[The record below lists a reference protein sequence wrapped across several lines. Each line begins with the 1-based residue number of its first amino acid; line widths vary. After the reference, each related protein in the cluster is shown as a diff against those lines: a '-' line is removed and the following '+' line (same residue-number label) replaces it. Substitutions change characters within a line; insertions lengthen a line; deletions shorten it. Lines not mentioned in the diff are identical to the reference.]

1 MIGGALDKRA
11 DQIRNELEE
20 AKKLREEAQQ
30 LLAEYQRKRKEA
42 ESEAESIL
50 SAAEREAAAL
60 REDAKAKTEEY
71 VSRRTAMAE
80 QKIRQAEADAINEV
94 RASAVDLA
102 IVAAEKLI
110 ASKVDSKVIG
120 RAVQGFAWRSQGTSQ
135 LRFCFKLMKSGA
147 GIISRPFSLAA
158 TSCFGRLERRPV
170 SSFLIRQ
177 SVVDASVR
185 RHRRQALRIGRNVI
199 RCSGQGPCS
208 AIAWRWRFAP

>member
-1 MIGGALDKRA
+1 MDATFWALISLIIFLGILAYVKVPAMMAGALDKRA

-50 SAAEREAAAL
+50 SAAEREAAVL
-60 REDAKAKTEEY
+60 REEAKAKTEEY

-102 IVAAEKLI
+102 IVATEKLI
-110 ASKVDSKVIG
+110 SSKVDSNVSG
-120 RAVQGFAWRSQGTSQ
+120 E
-135 LRFCFKLMKSGA
+135 LFKA
-147 GIISRPFSLAA
+147 SLGELK
-158 TSCFGRLERRPV
+158 TRL
-170 SSFLIRQ
+170 
-177 SVVDASVR
+177 
-185 RHRRQALRIGRNVI
+185 N
-199 RCSGQGPCS
+199 
-208 AIAWRWRFAP
+208 

>member
-1 MIGGALDKRA
+1 MDATFWALVGLLIFIGIIVYVKVPGMIGGALDKRA

-50 SAAEREAAAL
+50 SAAEREAAVL

-110 ASKVDSKVIG
+110 ASKVDSKVSG
-120 RAVQGFAWRSQGTSQ
+120 E
-135 LRFCFKLMKSGA
+135 LFKA
-147 GIISRPFSLAA
+147 SLGDLKA
-158 TSCFGRLERRPV
+158 RL
-170 SSFLIRQ
+170 
-177 SVVDASVR
+177 
-185 RHRRQALRIGRNVI
+185 N
-199 RCSGQGPCS
+199 
-208 AIAWRWRFAP
+208 

>member
-1 MIGGALDKRA
+1 MDATFWAFIGLLIFLGILAYVKVPAIMAGALDKRA

-42 ESEAESIL
+42 EAEAAGIL
-50 SAAEREAAAL
+50 SAAEKEAALL

-110 ASKVDSKVIG
+110 ASKVDGKASG
-120 RAVQGFAWRSQGTSQ
+120 E
-135 LRFCFKLMKSGA
+135 LFKA
-147 GIISRPFSLAA
+147 SLGELK
-158 TSCFGRLERRPV
+158 TRL
-170 SSFLIRQ
+170 
-177 SVVDASVR
+177 
-185 RHRRQALRIGRNVI
+185 N
-199 RCSGQGPCS
+199 
-208 AIAWRWRFAP
+208 

>member
-1 MIGGALDKRA
+1 MDATFWALVGLLIFIGIIVYVKVPGMIGGALDKRA
-11 DQIRNELEE
+11 DQIRNELED

-50 SAAEREAAAL
+50 SAAEREAAVL

-110 ASKVDSKVIG
+110 ASKVDSKVSG
-120 RAVQGFAWRSQGTSQ
+120 E
-135 LRFCFKLMKSGA
+135 LFKA
-147 GIISRPFSLAA
+147 SLGDLKA
-158 TSCFGRLERRPV
+158 RL
-170 SSFLIRQ
+170 
-177 SVVDASVR
+177 
-185 RHRRQALRIGRNVI
+185 N
-199 RCSGQGPCS
+199 
-208 AIAWRWRFAP
+208 